1 MLLKAS
7 KFISIFILFLTGSFI
22 ATAQSEVKS
31 YIIAG
36 IQVEGIKYADE
47 QTIIALSGLRAGEK
61 INIIPIDQKFQIAMK
76 NLWNRKQFSDVE
88 IIIDKITPVGVF
100 LKIKVKE
107 FTRLSEIIIEG
118 NKEISR
124 DDLIKVIAKVKGDV
138 LTPYELY
145 LAKQSIK
152 KKYTEEGLLF
162 ASVEAEMEATDTSYY
177 SRMVITIN
185 EGTEFHTESIEF
197 FGNKDFSN
205 STLAG
210 TFDDTHT
217 KIWWQFWRSSKFDTK
232 DYEKDKELLKTFFK
246 KEGYVDAEIMK
257 DTLIYD
263 ENTSQVHIKIWIDE
277 GKKYYLRNIEF
288 DGNTVYPTPLLLSR
302 LDFKQDDVY
311 DQDKFEK
318 NLNGNEEQTD
328 VLSLYA
334 DNGYLSIRFI
344 PEEIRINP
352 DSVDIK
358 IKVYENQRLK
368 IRRVEI
374 AGNTKTKDKVI
385 RRELY
390 TRPGD
395 YFDRSAV
402 IRSVRALGVMNY
414 FNPEAL
420 KPDVKPVDESN
431 IDLIYRVEE
440 RSTDMVNASI
450 GFAGSFGLTGSV
462 GLTFNNFS
470 VTEPLSGGGGQI
482 FNIQAEFGQANRY
495 QTFAIGFTEPW
506 LFDEPTTVGMNLFY
520 RDIQYF
526 YNQRSI
532 GGAFNIGR
540 RFRWPDDYFRG
551 DLRLRIQ
558 NNRADTIYLTRPGWE
573 VTLGQSI
580 SRISLNHPFF
590 PTYGSRFSFSTDFAM
605 GSLGLGIIDYLK
617 NELKFEMVHP
627 LMKIDEN
634 DRLVLYLSSNIGY
647 ITGVRSDTTYPPVEL
662 FYMGGSGLSGY
673 FGTIPLRGYQD
684 NTIGP
689 RYGGRLMAKY
699 TAELRFALS
708 MNPMPV
714 FIYGFAE
721 AGNVWSSLKV
731 ADPFNLKRS
740 AGLGVQ
746 INLAPIGIIGFSYGY
761 GFDPP
766 GITGEKSGWKFLFH
780 LGQQ

>member
-1 MLLKAS
+1 MLSKAS
-7 KFISIFILFLTGSFI
+7 KFIAIVLLLLLITSTGN
-22 ATAQSEVKS
+22 AQADKS
-31 YIIAG
+31 YVIAG
-36 IQVEGIKYADE
+36 IQVEGNKFADE
-47 QTIIALSGLRAGEK
+47 QTIIALSGLVPRDRVK
-61 INIIPIDQKFQIAMK
+61 LPNDNKFQIAMK

-88 IIIDKITPVGVF
+88 IVIDKITPLGIF
-100 LKIKVKE
+100 LTIKVKE
-107 FTRLSEIIIEG
+107 YTRLSEIIIEG
-118 NKEISR
+118 NKELTR
-124 DDLIKVIAKVKGDV
+124 DEIIKVIGKVKGDV

-145 LAKQSIK
+145 LARQSIK

-162 ASVEAEMEATDTSYY
+162 AKVEAEIEPTDTSYY
-177 SRMVITIN
+177 SKMIISVN
-185 EGTEFHTESIEF
+185 EGTEFFTGSIEF
-197 FGNKDFSN
+197 EGNKNFSDAD
-205 STLAG
+205 LASE
-210 TFDDTHT
+210 FDDTHT
-217 KIWWQFWRSSKFDTK
+217 KEWWQFWRSSKFDTK
-232 DYEKDKELLKTFFK
+232 EYETDKELLKTFFR
-246 KEGYVDAEIMK
+246 KEGYIDAEILK
-257 DTLIYD
+257 DTIIYD
-263 ENTSQVHIKIWIDE
+263 EKKSELHIKLWIEE
-277 GKKYYLRNIEF
+277 GKKYYIRNIEF
-288 DGNTVYPTPLLLSR
+288 DGNTVYPSQLLLAR
-302 LDFKQDDVY
+302 LDFKKGDVY

-318 NLNGNEEQTD
+318 NLNGNEDQTD

-344 PEEIRINP
+344 PEEVRINP

-374 AGNTKTKDKVI
+374 VGNNKTKDKVI

-420 KPDVKPVDESN
+420 RPDVRPVDEGN

-440 RSTDMVNASI
+440 KSNDMVNASI

-462 GLTFNNFS
+462 GVTFNNFS
-470 VTEPLSGGGGQI
+470 ITEPLSGGGGQI

-495 QTFAIGFTEPW
+495 QTYAIGFTEPW
-506 LFDEPTTVGMNLFY
+506 LFDEPTTVGFNLYY
-520 RDIQYF
+520 RDIKYF
-526 YNQRSI
+526 YNQKSV
-532 GGAFNIGR
+532 GFATNLGR

-558 NNRADTIYLTRPGWE
+558 NNVADSIYLTRPGLE

-605 GSLGLGIIDYLK
+605 GALGVGAIDYLK

-627 LMKIDEN
+627 LLKIDDN
-634 DRLVLYLSSNIGY
+634 DRMVLYLSTNLGY
-647 ITGVRSDTTYPPVEL
+647 ITGITNDTTFPPVEL
-662 FYMGGSGLSGY
+662 YYMGGSELSGY
-673 FGTIPLRGYQD
+673 FGTIPFRGYPD
-684 NTIGP
+684 NSIGP
-689 RYGGRLMAKY
+689 NYGGKVMAKY

-714 FIYGFAE
+714 YIYGFAE
-721 AGNVWSSLKV
+721 AGNVWYSLKET
-731 ADPFNLKRS
+731 DPFNLKRS
-740 AGLGVQ
+740 AGLGLQ

-761 GFDPP
+761 GFDPA
-766 GITGEKSGWKFLFH
+766 GLTGEKSGWKFLFH

>member
-1 MLLKAS
+1 MLLKANRLFPIIILL
-7 KFISIFILFLTGSFI
+7 FINCLFGF
-22 ATAQSEVKS
+22 AQQDAKS
-31 YIIAG
+31 YVIAG
-36 IQVEGIKYADE
+36 IQVEGSKFADE
-47 QTIIALSGLRAGEK
+47 ETIIALSGLKPGDR
-61 INIIPIDQKFQIAMK
+61 INIQPIDQKFQIAMK

-88 IIIDKITPVGVF
+88 IVIDKITPLGVF

-118 NKEISR
+118 NKEVSR
-124 DDLIKVIAKVKGDV
+124 EEIIKVIAKVKGDV

-145 LAKQSIK
+145 LAKQAIK

-162 ASVEAEMEATDTSYY
+162 AKIDAEIEPTDTSYY
-177 SRMVITIN
+177 SKMVLTID
-185 EGTEFHTESIEF
+185 EGTEFHTASIDF
-197 FGNKDFSN
+197 VGNKDFSN
-205 STLAG
+205 KELAG
-210 TFDDTHT
+210 TFDETHT
-217 KIWWQFWRSSKFDTK
+217 KHWWQFWRSSKFDTK
-232 DYEKDKELLKTFFK
+232 EYEKDKELLKSFFK
-246 KEGYVDAEIMK
+246 KEGYVDAEILR
-257 DTLIYD
+257 DSLIYD
-263 ENTSQVHIKIWIDE
+263 EKNSEVHIMLWVDE
-277 GKKYYLRNIEF
+277 GKKYYIRNIEF
-288 DGNTVYPTPLLLSR
+288 DGNTVYPASLLLSR
-302 LDFKQDDVY
+302 LDFKKGDVY

-318 NLNGNEEQTD
+318 NLNGNEDQTD
-328 VLSLYA
+328 ALSLYA

-344 PEEIRINP
+344 PDEVRINP

-368 IRRVEI
+368 IRRIEI

-470 VTEPLSGGGGQI
+470 ITEPLSGGGGQI

-506 LFDEPTTVGMNLFY
+506 LNDEPTTVGFNLFY
-520 RDIQYF
+520 RNIQYF
-526 YNQRSI
+526 YNQKSI
-532 GGAFNIGR
+532 GGSVNVGR

-558 NNRADTIYLTRPGWE
+558 SNQADTIYLTRPGME
-573 VTLGQSI
+573 VTLGQTI

-634 DRLVLYLSSNIGY
+634 DRMVLYLSSNIGY
-647 ITGVRSDTTYPPVEL
+647 ITGVRNDTTYPPMEL
-662 FYMGGSGLSGY
+662 YYMGGSGLSGY

-684 NTIGP
+684 NSIGP

-699 TAELRFALS
+699 TAELRFAIS

-714 FIYGFAE
+714 YVYGFAE
-721 AGNVWSSLKV
+721 AGNVWYSLKQ
-731 ADPFNLKRS
+731 ADPFNLKRT
-740 AGLGVQ
+740 AGVGLQ

-766 GITGEKSGWKFLFH
+766 GVMGEKSGWKFLFH

>member
-1 MLLKAS
+1 M
-7 KFISIFILFLTGSFI
+7 
-22 ATAQSEVKS
+22 
-31 YIIAG
+31 AG
-36 IQVEGIKYADE
+36 IQVEGNKFADE
-47 QTIIALSGLRAGEK
+47 QTIIALSGLVPRDRVK
-61 INIIPIDQKFQIAMK
+61 LPNDNKFQIAMK

-88 IIIDKITPVGVF
+88 IVIDKITPLGIF
-100 LKIKVKE
+100 LTIKVKE
-107 FTRLSEIIIEG
+107 YTRLSEIIIEG
-118 NKEISR
+118 NKELTR
-124 DDLIKVIAKVKGDV
+124 DEIIKVIGKVKGDV

-145 LAKQSIK
+145 LARQSIK

-162 ASVEAEMEATDTSYY
+162 AKVEAEIEPTDTSYY
-177 SRMVITIN
+177 SKMIISVN
-185 EGTEFHTESIEF
+185 EGTEFFTGSIEF
-197 FGNKDFSN
+197 EGNKNFSDAD
-205 STLAG
+205 LASE
-210 TFDDTHT
+210 FDDTHT
-217 KIWWQFWRSSKFDTK
+217 KEWWQFWRSSKFDTK
-232 DYEKDKELLKTFFK
+232 EYETDKELLKTFFR
-246 KEGYVDAEIMK
+246 KEGYIDAEILK
-257 DTLIYD
+257 DTIIYD
-263 ENTSQVHIKIWIDE
+263 EKKSELHIKLWIEE
-277 GKKYYLRNIEF
+277 GKKYYIRNIEF
-288 DGNTVYPTPLLLSR
+288 DGNTVYPSQLLLAR
-302 LDFKQDDVY
+302 LDFKKGDVY

-318 NLNGNEEQTD
+318 NLNGNEDQTD

-344 PEEIRINP
+344 PEEVRINP

-374 AGNTKTKDKVI
+374 VGNNKTKDKVI

-420 KPDVKPVDESN
+420 RPDVRPVDEGN

-440 RSTDMVNASI
+440 KSNDMVNASI

-462 GLTFNNFS
+462 GVTFNNFS
-470 VTEPLSGGGGQI
+470 ITEPLSGGGGQI

-495 QTFAIGFTEPW
+495 QTYAIGFTEPW
-506 LFDEPTTVGMNLFY
+506 LFDEPTTVGFNLYY
-520 RDIQYF
+520 RDIKYF
-526 YNQRSI
+526 YNQKSV
-532 GGAFNIGR
+532 GFATNLGR

-558 NNRADTIYLTRPGWE
+558 NNVADSIYLTRPGLE

-605 GSLGLGIIDYLK
+605 GALGVGAIDYLK

-627 LMKIDEN
+627 LLKIDDN
-634 DRLVLYLSSNIGY
+634 DRMVLYLSTNLGY
-647 ITGVRSDTTYPPVEL
+647 ITGITNDTTFPPVEL
-662 FYMGGSGLSGY
+662 YYMGGSGLSGY
-673 FGTIPLRGYQD
+673 FGTIPFRGYPD
-684 NTIGP
+684 NSIGP
-689 RYGGRLMAKY
+689 NYGGKVMAKY

-714 FIYGFAE
+714 YIYGFAE
-721 AGNVWSSLKV
+721 AGNVWYSLKET
-731 ADPFNLKRS
+731 DPFNLKRS
-740 AGLGVQ
+740 AGLGLQ

-761 GFDPP
+761 GFDPA
-766 GITGEKSGWKFLFH
+766 GLTGEKSGWKFLFH